1 MEASIN
7 LQSNMIDPNMVK
19 GNNVSNE
26 HNNTNKSHYIIDQAP
41 RESIEAN
48 PENNQSE
55 STASKEK
62 KEKVF
67 HPPLPLEEEIDYEML
82 KHA

>member
-1 MEASIN
+1 
-7 LQSNMIDPNMVK
+7 MIDPNMVK
-19 GNNVSNE
+19 ANSPQNNE
-26 HNNTNKSHYIIDQAP
+26 LNNTNKSHYIIDQAP
-41 RESIEAN
+41 RESIETN
-48 PENNQSE
+48 LENNQSE

-62 KEKVF
+62 KEKVKVF

>member
-19 GNNVSNE
+19 ENIVSKE

-48 PENNQSE
+48 PENN
-55 STASKEK
+55 
-62 KEKVF
+62 
-67 HPPLPLEEEIDYEML
+67 
-82 KHA
+82 